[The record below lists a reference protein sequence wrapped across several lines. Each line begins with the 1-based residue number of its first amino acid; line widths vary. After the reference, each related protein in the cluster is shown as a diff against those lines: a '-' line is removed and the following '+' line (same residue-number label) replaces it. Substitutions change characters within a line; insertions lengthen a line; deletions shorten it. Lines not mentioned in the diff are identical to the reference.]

1 MTAATLLAPPKTDT
15 AMALLTIS
23 GLQLA
28 LRQSEIRALES
39 APDLDTDETKP
50 FSVGWVAYNGERWPA
65 YCLSQELTLLV
76 VVPRERRSCV
86 VLDTGAG
93 YIGIL
98 CDSVNLGVQFLPEQ
112 YRDLPPPMR
121 SPDGPILGLIALK
134 EDEVACA
141 SSAERLVEHVIR
153 MVNL

>member
-1 MTAATLLAPPKTDT
+1 MTATLLAPPETDT
-15 AMALLTIS
+15 AMAVLNIS

-39 APDLDTDETKP
+39 APHLDTDETKP
-50 FSVGWVAYNGERWPA
+50 FSVGWVEFKGERWPV
-65 YCLSQELTLLV
+65 YCLSQELALLV

-93 YIGIL
+93 YIGLL
-98 CDSVNLGVQFLPEQ
+98 CDSINPGVQFQPEQ
-112 YRDLPPPMR
+112 LQELPRAMR
-121 SPDGPILGLIALK
+121 LPDTPILGLIAV
-134 EDEVACA
+134 DEENTACV
-141 SSAERLVEHVIR
+141 SSAERLIEHVTR

>member
-1 MTAATLLAPPKTDT
+1 MTATLLAPPETDT
-15 AMALLTIS
+15 AMAVLGVS

-39 APDLDTDETKP
+39 APDLDTNETKP
-50 FSVGWVAYNGERWPA
+50 FSVGWVQFREERWPV
-65 YCLSQELTLLV
+65 YCLTQELTLLV

-98 CDSVNLGVQFLPEQ
+98 CDSVDLGAQFIPERLP
-112 YRDLPPPMR
+112 D
-121 SPDGPILGLIALK
+121 SPILGLIAL
-134 EDEVACA
+134 EENNVACV
-141 SSAERLVEHVIR
+141 SSAEQLVGHVTR

>member
-1 MTAATLLAPPKTDT
+1 MTATLLAPPETDT
-15 AMALLTIS
+15 AMAVLTIS

-39 APDLDTDETKP
+39 TPDLDTDETKP
-50 FSVGWVAYNGERWPA
+50 FSVGWVQFRDERWPV
-65 YCLSQELTLLV
+65 YCLTQDLSLLV

-93 YIGIL
+93 YIGVL
-98 CDSVNLGVQFLPEQ
+98 CDSVNLGTQFLPEQ
-112 YRDLPPPMR
+112 LQDLPVAMR
-121 SPDGPILGLIALK
+121 LPDTPILGLIAL
-134 EDEVACA
+134 EEENVACV
-141 SSAERLVEHVIR
+141 SSAERLVEHVTR